1 MLKTS
6 IKKIK
11 MNYKIIFFL
20 LFCVQ
25 ISFSQQNNTED
36 FPEFKSCENKQDLSK
51 KDCFYRNL
59 QQHILANF
67 KIPES
72 ANAYNGKV
80 YALLSITRYSVTFP
94 ESWYSAKALIQR
106 E

>member
-1 MLKTS
+1 
-6 IKKIK
+6 

-20 LFCVQ
+20 LFFVQ

-59 QQHILANF
+59 QQHILSNF

-80 YALLSITRYSVTFP
+80 YALFEVDTIGKFNILYTEAYSEDLKNET
-94 ESWYSAKALIQR
+94 
-106 E
+106 